1 MTQLF
6 LFLFAPFTAGVATP
20 AVAAATA
27 VTAASAEVFLF
38 ELAHVEDLAF
48 EIERNARQLMVEV
61 DNHSLNANLFNGS
74 RHYVAVADVKLKGV
88 AFFAMLA
95 EIAFFVEKHVFLHG
109 VDHLLV
115 ALAVAFGRGE
125 VETECVAWLE
135 ALQTF
140 LKTW

>member
-1 MTQLF
+1 MFWFF
-6 LFLFAPFTAGVATP
+6 LLFASFATGITTAV
-20 AVAAATA
+20 VAAAA
-27 VTAASAEVFLF
+27 AMTAASAEVFLL

-48 EIERNARQLMVEV
+48 EIERHSCQLMVEV
-61 DNHSLNANLFNGS
+61 DDDCFNAYLFDGS

-88 AFFAMLA
+88 AFLAMLA
-95 EIAFFVEKHVFLHG
+95 EVAFLVEKHVFLHG

-135 ALQTF
+135 TLQ
-140 LKTW
+140 